1 VAISKFRITCE
12 YDEFHDK
19 LLIGGHQIGQ
29 YAGELSDNAIVYL
42 RKLIDETFGFDPMQK
57 NMEHACVQLCLQN
70 SFNPI
75 LDYLDSLEWDGV
87 ERIDEWL
94 CTYMGAEDT
103 KLNRAIGRIALIA
116 LARRVRDPGCKF
128 DQIIVFESPE
138 GHGKSTAL
146 LVLAGGNENFS
157 DQTIL
162 GKSDREQQE
171 LLRGVWVYEIAE
183 LSNMRK
189 AEVEHVKAFASR
201 THDRARPA
209 FGHFRKDLPRRGIIW
224 ANHEQF

>member
-1 VAISKFRITCE
+1 
-12 YDEFHDK
+12 
-19 LLIGGHQIGQ
+19 
-29 YAGELSDNAIVYL
+29 
-42 RKLIDETFGFDPMQK
+42 MQK

-146 LVLAGGNENFS
+146 LVLA
-157 DQTIL
+157 
-162 GKSDREQQE
+162 
-171 LLRGVWVYEIAE
+171 
-183 LSNMRK
+183 
-189 AEVEHVKAFASR
+189 
-201 THDRARPA
+201 
-209 FGHFRKDLPRRGIIW
+209 
-224 ANHEQF
+224 